1 MGNQPLQYQRPVG
14 HRFNRPVSG
23 GGGGGCCFSVP
34 ARWTPGMTV
43 RVDWETGQGSSAGF
57 PGFADRAKYKAW
69 IADIDAQKRQH
80 SQTVPLPDYNGQDV
94 CGITVHFLPC
104 DDVMVTTSC
113 YTYGSPS
120 YPIKE
125 PVRMKEPAV
134 CPK

>member
-1 MGNQPLQYQRPVG
+1 
-14 HRFNRPVSG
+14 
-23 GGGGGCCFSVP
+23 
-34 ARWTPGMTV
+34 
-43 RVDWETGQGSSAGF
+43 
-57 PGFADRAKYKAW
+57 
-69 IADIDAQKRQH
+69 
-80 SQTVPLPDYNGQDV
+80 TVPLPDYNGQDV